1 MQRRDLL
8 RLLALSGSA
17 GLRPAAAQQSGA
29 SGTLWRSESI
39 VAEARRTGTP
49 RAGKVLAAIQPHS
62 DDIPLFAAGT
72 VAKLVDEGCTG
83 YLIRT
88 TNDEKAGP
96 GSMGETVL
104 GNERDNQAVAR
115 ALGLTKVFDLNYRNH
130 RLDDASRQDLRGRLI
145 FLFRLLKVDIV
156 VSYDPW
162 GMYEENPDHYVTAQS
177 VEAACWMA
185 GGRKDYAEHFEA
197 GLTPHSVAEK
207 YYFARGPQLVNRIVD
222 ITSSVDRKIEA
233 NLVNVSQG
241 PAGLSGSR
249 LRARLAEKKLRL
261 PVLGATEDSA
271 NREYIRHI
279 VLDADSAALRGV
291 PSDRVAGRAYG
302 FEWAEPFHYIGP
314 RESRLEKFISEHAQP
329 LR

>member
-1 MQRRDLL
+1 MDRRDVL
-8 RLLALSGSA
+8 RWIACTGSV
-17 GLRPAAAQQSGA
+17 GERAAPAQQAPPAG
-29 SGTLWRSESI
+29 GLWRSEAV
-39 VAEARRTGTP
+39 VAEPRRGGAP
-49 RAGKVLAAIQPHS
+49 RAGKVLAAIQPHA

-72 VAKLVDEGCTG
+72 VAKLIDEGCTG

-115 ALGLTKVFDLNYRNH
+115 VLGLKKVFDLNYRNH

-145 FLFRLLKVDIV
+145 FLFRVLKVDII

-162 GMYEENPDHYVTAQS
+162 GMYEENPDHYVTAQA

-185 GGRKDYAEHFEA
+185 GGRKDYPEHVEA
-197 GLTPHSVAEK
+197 GLQPHSVTEK
-207 YYFARGPQLVNRIVD
+207 YYFARGPQLVNRVVD
-222 ITSSVDRKIEA
+222 ITSTIDRKIEA

-241 PAGLSGSR
+241 PAGLAGSR
-249 LRARLAEKKLRL
+249 MRAALAARKLRL
-261 PVLGATEDSA
+261 PVFGPGDDSA
-271 NREYIRHI
+271 NREYIRHV
-279 VLDADSAALRGV
+279 VLDADSQALRSV
-291 PSDRVAGRAYG
+291 PSDRIVGRPYG

-314 RESRLEKFISEHAQP
+314 RDSKLENYISEHAKP
-329 LR
+329 VP